1 MENRVA
7 NDFLKM
13 LETRDRLPE
22 IHEWVGNGRK
32 TRRTVRIIEQTQ
44 RREPRG
50 MGNSCVFSLI
60 QFLDCFLSGTEDRLL
75 LPCWINTVYNLKRLR
90 ECHQL
95 SLFEVWL
102 MIVEY
107 SMSDADSPALTPR
120 SPLDGD
126 ENVTLTEE
134 QIQHVCIGLVID
146 CRE

>member
-1 MENRVA
+1 MKA
-7 NDFLKM
+7 
-13 LETRDRLPE
+13 
-22 IHEWVGNGRK
+22 
-32 TRRTVRIIEQTQ
+32 
-44 RREPRG
+44 
-50 MGNSCVFSLI
+50 
-60 QFLDCFLSGTEDRLL
+60 
-75 LPCWINTVYNLKRLR
+75 LR

-95 SLFEVWL
+95 SLFDVWL